1 MYADTQTA
9 MAIRSHRS
17 HAARAKNSAL
27 TMIETDSMLI
37 AIILVRFEIALSRF
51 HARSVGPNA
60 GCSSSQFS
68 KEGELRVR
76 QGSAKIKKMVLGMT
90 GRTAPMIPK
99 PTSAVP
105 AQK

>member
-9 MAIRSHRS
+9 MAIRSKRS
-17 HAARAKNSAL
+17 QTARAKNSAL
-27 TMIETDSMLI
+27 TKIEIDNIPI
-37 AIILVRFEIALSRF
+37 ATIFVRFEIALSRF
-51 HARSVGPNA
+51 HARKVGPKT

-68 KEGELRVR
+68 KKGELRVR

-90 GRTAPMIPK
+90 GRIAPMIPS

-105 AQK
+105 AQR